1 MLRLDH
7 TTRYTT
13 KKKTD
18 KSETANCKRRIWF
31 GFKVTHLAKKKN

>member
-13 KKKTD
+13 KKK
-18 KSETANCKRRIWF
+18 KQINPKLLTAKGEF
-31 GFKVTHLAKKKN
+31 GLVSKLPT